1 MRRNFSLL
9 LYATVLSVLITI
21 QKGISKA
28 PGMLPN
34 QGAPLLR
41 LQPADTFA
49 CSLQGLAAWQRPPT
63 MWDTRCAFF
72 SRPPSPKILVHTLTW
87 AARTRYMKSLDW
99 LVQTWQ
105 PCKCEPVCLVGHKPI
120 EMAICAL
127 LVSDESKNVFF
138 VLPAPLSSENADSN
152 PFAPGDFEASRV
164 VFWSLSC
171 YKELKLTT
179 NRFAG
184 RTLRGL
190 LIQMQNISLRSSG
203 MRRKQNFE
211 IKVIK
216 SDTAVLTF
224 TFRFLSSLLFSL
236 FLPHFFFSSWAFSRL
251 HFGGKSF

>member
-1 MRRNFSLL
+1 
-9 LYATVLSVLITI
+9 
-21 QKGISKA
+21 
-28 PGMLPN
+28 
-34 QGAPLLR
+34 
-41 LQPADTFA
+41 
-49 CSLQGLAAWQRPPT
+49 
-63 MWDTRCAFF
+63 MWDTHCAFF
-72 SRPPSPKILVHTLTW
+72 TRPPSPRILVHTLTW

-105 PCKCEPVCLVGHKPI
+105 PCKCEPVRLVGHKPI

-127 LVSDESKNVFF
+127 LVSDESKNVLF

-190 LIQMQNISLRSSG
+190 LIQMQNISLESSG
-203 MRRKQNFE
+203 TRRKQNFE
-211 IKVIK
+211 FLGLKV
-216 SDTAVLTF
+216 TQQ
-224 TFRFLSSLLFSL
+224 SSLLLFAFSPPSFFA
-236 FLPHFFFSSWAFSRL
+236 FLASFFFL
-251 HFGGKSF
+251 LLGI